1 MRIEQ
6 ESDGVSASTK
16 HLVFAYYVTGHG
28 FGHATRV
35 TEVVRHLILAGHDVH
50 VVTGAPDFVF
60 TSEIQSPRLII
71 RKVLLDCGAV
81 QADALT
87 VDRLASLEK
96 YSETA
101 VKPRAQILAQETE
114 WLNSVKADLVISD
127 VVPVACRAAA
137 DAGIRSVCVTNFS
150 WDFIYAEYVMA
161 AGLHHRSIVW
171 QIAEDYSHCE
181 FLIRL
186 PGYCPMPAFRDVID
200 VPLVVRRLHKSA
212 KEVKKEL
219 GVTDDVKLVILN
231 FGGQPSELKLKEE
244 FLPPGWL
251 CLVCGAS
258 ETADLPSNFV
268 KLAKDAYTPDIIAAS
283 DCMLGKIGYGTVS
296 EALAYK
302 CPFVFVR
309 RDYFN
314 EEPFLRNML
323 EFYQGG
329 VEMIR
334 RDLLTG
340 HWRPYLE
347 RAISLKPCYE
357 AGINGGE
364 VAAHILQETAFGK
377 SYASDKL
384 SGARRLRDAIV
395 LGYQLQRAP
404 GRDITIPEWYA
415 TAENQ
420 LGRSTP
426 GSPMD
431 DGRSAFS
438 LDIENFDILHGDIQ
452 GLPDTVAFL
461 QNLSELQD
469 KHTRRERK
477 AAANLFNWEEEIF
490 VTRAPGRLDVMGGI
504 ADYSGSLV
512 LQMPIK
518 EACHVALQRN
528 HPSKHRLWKHAE
540 ARQNDKGGNPTAV
553 LQIVSYGSEL
563 SNRGPT
569 FDMDLSDFMDEED
582 KPISYEKAKKYFAQD
597 PSQKWAAYVAGAVL
611 VLMTEMGVQ
620 FEDSIS
626 MLVSSAVPEGKG
638 VSSSASVEVASMYAI
653 AAAHGLNISPR
664 DLAIL
669 CQKVENH
676 IVGAPCGVMDQ
687 MASSCGEAN
696 KLLAMIC
703 QPAEIVGL
711 VDIPSHIRFWGID
724 SGIRHSVGGADY
736 GSVRI
741 GAFMGMKM
749 IKAKASEELSESWA
763 ANGLNYDEVEQDDI
777 ELLKQETSLD
787 YLCNLPP
794 HRFVTL
800 YAKTIPESIV
810 GETFLEQY
818 QNHNDPVTTIDPKR
832 TYGVRAPTMHPIFE
846 NFRVV
851 TLKALLTSAA
861 STYQL
866 TALGEL
872 LYQCHHSYGTCGLG
886 SDGTDRL
893 VNLVQ
898 ELQHSAASKAEGGTL
913 YGAKITGGGSGGTVC
928 VVGRNCLKSSEHIFE
943 VQHRYKKAT
952 GYLPF
957 IFEGSSPGAGKFGYL
972 KIRRRATPKKAN
984 AIKDDGALTSEKAN
998 ASKDDG
1004 AVTMKN
1010 NS

>member
-35 TEVVRHLILAGHDVH
+35 TEVVRHLIYAGHDVH

-60 TSEIQSPRLII
+60 TSAVDSPRLFI

-87 VDRLASLEK
+87 VDRLASLAK

-101 VKPRAQILAQETE
+101 VKPRAGILAQETE
-114 WLNSVKADLVISD
+114 WLNSIKADLVVSD

-161 AGLHHRSIVW
+161 AGLHYRSIVW

-212 KEVKKEL
+212 KEVRKEL
-219 GVTDDVKLVILN
+219 GVADDVKLVILN
-231 FGGQPSELKLKEE
+231 FGGQPSGWKLKEE

-258 ETADLPSNFV
+258 ENENLPPNFI
-268 KLAKDAYTPDIIAAS
+268 KLAKDAYTPDLIAAS

-323 EFYQGG
+323 EYYQCG

-377 SYASDKL
+377 NYASDKL

-404 GRDITIPEWYA
+404 GRDIAIPEWYA

-420 LGRSTP
+420 LGHTTP
-426 GSPMD
+426 GSPVD
-431 DGRSAFS
+431 DGSPLFS
-438 LDIENFDILHGDIQ
+438 SGIEDLRFDILHGDVQ
-452 GLPDTVAFL
+452 GLPDTVGFL
-461 QNLSELQD
+461 HTLSELEE

-477 AAANLFNWEEEIF
+477 ASASLFNWEEEIF

-518 EACHVALQRN
+518 EACHVACQRV

-569 FDMDLSDFMDEED
+569 FDMDLSDFMDED
-582 KPISYEKAKKYFAQD
+582 KPISYEKAKQYFAQD
-597 PSQKWAAYVAGAVL
+597 PSQKWAAYVAGAIL
-611 VLMTEMGVQ
+611 VLMTELGVR

-626 MLVSSAVPEGKG
+626 LLVSSAVPEGKG
-638 VSSSASVEVASMYAI
+638 VSSSASVEVASMSAI
-653 AAAHGLNISPR
+653 AAAHGLIISPR

-687 MASSCGEAN
+687 MASACGEAN

-711 VDIPSHIRFWGID
+711 VEIPSHIRVWGID

-741 GAFMGMKM
+741 GTFMGMKM
-749 IKAKASEELSESWA
+749 IKAGASQELTEMCA

-777 ELLKQETSLD
+777 ELLKQEASLD
-787 YLCNLPP
+787 YLCNLSP
-794 HRFVTL
+794 HRFEAL
-800 YAKTIPESIV
+800 YAKRIPESIV
-810 GETFLEQY
+810 GEAFLGEY
-818 QNHNDPVTTIDPKR
+818 KNHNDPVTIIDQKR
-832 TYGVRAPTMHPIFE
+832 TYSVRAPTMHPIYE
-846 NFRVV
+846 NFRVK
-851 TLKALLTSAA
+851 TFKALLTSAT
-861 STYQL
+861 SSDQL
-866 TALGEL
+866 TSLGEL
-872 LYQCHHSYGTCGLG
+872 LYQCHYSYSACGLG

-893 VNLVQ
+893 VHLVQ
-898 ELQHSAASKAEGGTL
+898 ELQHSAASKSEGGTL
-913 YGAKITGGGSGGTVC
+913 CGAKITGGGSGGTVC
-928 VVGRNCLKSSEHIFE
+928 VIGRNCLKSSEHIFE
-943 VQHRYKKAT
+943 VQQRYKKAT

-972 KIRRRATPKKAN
+972 KIRRRRRAIPQKAN
-984 AIKDDGALTSEKAN
+984 SVGVDGAFTVDN
-998 ASKDDG
+998 G
-1004 AVTMKN
+1004 AV
-1010 NS
+1010 